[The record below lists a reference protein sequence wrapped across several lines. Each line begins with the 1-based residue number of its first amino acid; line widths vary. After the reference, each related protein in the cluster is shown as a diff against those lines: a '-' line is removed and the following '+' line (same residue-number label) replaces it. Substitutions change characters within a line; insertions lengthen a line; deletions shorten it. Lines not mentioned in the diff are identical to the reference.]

1 MVLFA
6 IDIFIINNM
15 GIFTVIKSKKTR
27 NAIIIIISFALL
39 YALLRLFLF
48 DHDPVIPIVA
58 SLFDKYLFFAEQIAN
73 VILFAVGSTV
83 HFDNHTIIMD
93 GVLLTNV
100 YTPEIRYKKI
110 AFFLLLIIWFTK
122 ANLRS
127 KTLFSII
134 TILTHFLAILSYNTV
149 GAYLSGSE
157 YYDPVPLAI
166 PNTLILL
173 SFIFISHIWYFQ
185 NKKPILE
192 AISKTKFDSNSIEKK
207 ANSAFVCIYLY
218 LIIGS
223 FLLLY
228 FTYEPWINLIF
239 TISQKILTLFG
250 YDAFVEPFLLVG
262 NNGSI
267 YMAKY
272 CLGFKIMYLFAAIIY
287 MTGRHDF
294 TRWIYIFAGL
304 IFLNFVNILRFV
316 FLFIHIQK
324 NSGYVFA
331 IDLHDLY
338 NYIIYSMVF
347 ILWVIWFECFSD
359 IKGLKLRRKQVQKQE
374 VSN

>member
-1 MVLFA
+1 MVWFA
-6 IDIFIINNM
+6 IDIFFINSM
-15 GIFTVIKSKKTR
+15 EIFTGIKRKKTR

-39 YALLRLFLF
+39 YTLLRLFLF
-48 DHDPVIPIVA
+48 DHDPVIPIMA
-58 SLFDKYLFFAEQIAN
+58 SLFDNYLFFAEQIAN
-73 VILFAVGSTV
+73 VILSAVDSTV
-83 HFDNHTIIMD
+83 YFDNHTIIMD
-93 GVLLTNV
+93 GVLLTNA

-110 AFFLLLIIWFTK
+110 AFFVLLIIWFTK

-127 KTLFSII
+127 KSHFTII
-134 TILTHFLAILSYNTV
+134 TILTHFLAILSYNTL

-157 YYDPVPLAI
+157 YYNPVPLSI

-173 SFIFISHIWYFQ
+173 SFIFISHIWYLQ

-192 AISKTKFDSNSIEKK
+192 ALSRTKLDSNSIGEK

-218 LIIGS
+218 IIIGS

-239 TISQKILTLFG
+239 TISQKILNFFG
-250 YDAFVEPFLLVG
+250 YEAFVEPFLLEG

-272 CLGFKIMYLFAAIIY
+272 CLGFKIMYLFAAIVY
-287 MTGRHDF
+287 MTGRHDL
-294 TRWIYIFAGL
+294 TRWIYIFAGI

-324 NSGYVFA
+324 NSGYVLA
-331 IDLHDLY
+331 MDLHDLY

-347 ILWVIWFECFSD
+347 ILWIIWFECFSD
-359 IKGLKLRRKQVQKQE
+359 IKGLRFRRKQVPQ
-374 VSN
+374 